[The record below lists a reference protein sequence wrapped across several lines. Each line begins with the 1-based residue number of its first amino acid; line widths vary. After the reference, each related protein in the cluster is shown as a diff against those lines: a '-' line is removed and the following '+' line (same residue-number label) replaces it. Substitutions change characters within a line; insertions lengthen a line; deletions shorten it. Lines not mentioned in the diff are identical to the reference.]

1 LGARKTEHL
10 EARRVSKV
18 RGAKTS
24 GTEMGLFW
32 DLIQQNQISE
42 QAERASSLDAR
53 VARLERRLGETRK
66 LLQLLLERL
75 EENLG
80 EDIDKDGKVG

>member
-1 LGARKTEHL
+1 
-10 EARRVSKV
+10 
-18 RGAKTS
+18 
-24 GTEMGLFW
+24 MGLFW
-32 DLIQQNQISE
+32 DLIQHNQISE
-42 QAERASSLDAR
+42 QADRASSLEAR
-53 VARLERRLGETRK
+53 VARLEKQLGQTRN